1 MYVRDRWTDRQTP
14 REGVGRMFFQGRYCT
29 QRLTL
34 TLTLT
39 VMVVQVCASEIT
51 YYPLTFHI
59 MRVFH
64 KILKCFVYN
73 ITLLYSLASPGF

>member
-14 REGVGRMFFQGRYCT
+14 REGIGCMFFQGRYCT

-39 VMVVQVCASEIT
+39 VIVVQVCASEIT
-51 YYPLTFHI
+51 YYPLTCHI

-64 KILKCFVYN
+64 KILTSVFC
-73 ITLLYSLASPGF
+73 L